1 MSGTGSCG
9 PPVKKIK
16 KSEQTTIDFAFG
28 KSKRKKDEGKL
39 FTISICTVNSP
50 GLLKLFS
57 PGSTFT
63 QFPDLRGPAVHGLF
77 QLLSFIFTSLV
88 PTAWQ
93 WYSQEVEVG
102 EDS

>member
-1 MSGTGSCG
+1 MKRFNKTKMSGTGSCG

-63 QFPDLRGPAVHGLF
+63 QFPDLRGPRTLSIVIFYFHFVSTYCLAV
-77 QLLSFIFTSLV
+77 V
-88 PTAWQ
+88 
-93 WYSQEVEVG
+93 
-102 EDS
+102 